1 MKAFDGR
8 FAAGMKFSVEFIHTV
23 LRFLN
28 DYDIN

>member
-1 MKAFDGR
+1 MNAFAGR
-8 FAAGMKFSVEFIHTV
+8 FAAGIRFSAKFVYIA